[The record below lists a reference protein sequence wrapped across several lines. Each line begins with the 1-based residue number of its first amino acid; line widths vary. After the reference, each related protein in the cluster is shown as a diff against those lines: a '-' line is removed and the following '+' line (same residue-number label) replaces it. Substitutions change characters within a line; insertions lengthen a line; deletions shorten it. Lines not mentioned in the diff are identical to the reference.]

1 MSQWIT
7 QLRKGIIE
15 YAILLLLDAEENYA
29 LNLVR
34 RLNEYPS
41 LQVSEST
48 VYPILSQIEE
58 GSQVVPTSGLFQR
71 GASPKISLVI
81 GKGP

>member
-1 MSQWIT
+1 MAQWIT

-41 LQVSEST
+41 FQVSEST
-48 VYPILSQIEE
+48 VNPILGRLKKEGKLCTAMYAEE
-58 GSQVVPTSGLFQR
+58 YLR
-71 GASPKISLVI
+71 
-81 GKGP
+81 